1 MHRAK
6 ALAVF
11 LGTLLLHGC
20 ASAPGDA
27 GTVSL
32 FDADGAPRFHAYL
45 ACVSKTVNCAIVEN
59 AFDRWA
65 EARHVTLDAVPPENE
80 AFAARPSPAAER
92 NLPYRVTLR
101 YAPDLSAPD
110 NPLGGGSMKPAISY
124 TATIHVFDASTG
136 RLLKSGSYKDRQII
150 DASQGSANTYIDAGV
165 RSFIGQV
172 DRAYAK
178 VASR

>member
-20 ASAPGDA
+20 ASAPSGGD
-27 GTVSL
+27 TLSL
-32 FDADGAPRFHAYL
+32 FDANGAPRFHAYL
-45 ACVSKTVNCAIVEN
+45 ACVSDTVNCAIVER

-65 EARHVTLDAVPPENE
+65 DARHLALDTVLPENQ
-80 AFAARPSPAAER
+80 AFAAVPSPASER

-124 TATIHVFDASTG
+124 TATIHVFDAATG
-136 RLLKSGSYKDRQII
+136 RLLKSGSYKDHQII
-150 DASQGSANTYIDAGV
+150 DASQGPANPYIDAGV
-165 RSFIGQV
+165 LSFIGHV
-172 DRAYAK
+172 DRSYAK
-178 VASR
+178 LASR